1 MYFALLNHIYNNL
14 IKVALLYNSATFNFT
29 YILSSR
35 NIIIYITIMVE
46 REVNMSYKKNDKYDR
61 FSIDDVLTA
70 VSAKR
75 KEAKKSSKSKKR
87 NGSDKKKKTKYAKHK
102 D

>member
-1 MYFALLNHIYNNL
+1 MCYFY
-14 IKVALLYNSATFNFT
+14 FT

-46 REVNMSYKKNDKYDR
+46 SEVNMSYKKNDKYDR
-61 FSIDDVLTA
+61 FSIDDVLTV